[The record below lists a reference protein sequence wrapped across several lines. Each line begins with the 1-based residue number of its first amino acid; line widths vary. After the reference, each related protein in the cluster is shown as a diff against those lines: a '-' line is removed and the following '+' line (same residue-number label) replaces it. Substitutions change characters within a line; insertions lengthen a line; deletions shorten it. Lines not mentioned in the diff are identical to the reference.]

1 MAACALM
8 RVLVMSDI
16 HANLPALQA
25 VLADAHGAYDAVWC
39 LGDVVGYGPNPNQCA
54 DTVRALP
61 NLTCLRGNHD
71 LAALG
76 GSVIN
81 DFNSYA
87 KTAALWTRAELSAG
101 TREFLSGLSPRTENA
116 GFTLVHASPRDPVW
130 EYIDSAAVAHTNFS
144 SFNTP
149 TCLFG
154 HTHRAMGYVM
164 DDTGQCTEKIPEYG
178 RALPLTGQRRLLN
191 PGSVGQ
197 PRDRNPEAA
206 YALLDEAASTWEARR
221 VVYPIADTQ
230 TQMRAAQLPAPL
242 IERLAAGR

>member
-1 MAACALM
+1 M

-39 LGDVVGYGPNPNQCA
+39 LGDVVGYGPNPNECTDA
-54 DTVRALP
+54 VRALP

-76 GSVIN
+76 GSEID

-101 TREFLSGLSPRTENA
+101 TKEFLSGLSPRTEHA

-130 EYIDSAAVAHTNFS
+130 EYIDSAAVANENFA

-154 HTHRAMGYVM
+154 HTHRARSYEM
-164 DDTGQCTEKIPEYG
+164 DAASRCTEKFPEYG
-178 RALPLTGQRRLLN
+178 QALPLSGERRMLN

-221 VVYPIADTQ
+221 VAYPIADTQ
-230 TQMRAAQLPAPL
+230 TQMRAAQLPALL
-242 IERLAAGR
+242 IERLTAGR